1 MPVRLGLMLWAL
13 DLERVGMSRR
23 EIARIMLG
31 VEPGADWAESDART
45 WVRRL
50 LRDAQRR
57 VGGGYRDLLRP
68 LKRRSGRS

>member
-1 MPVRLGLMLWAL
+1 MLWAL
-13 DLERVGMSRR
+13 DLRRVGMSRR

-31 VEPGADWAESDART
+31 VKPGPDWAETDARS

-50 LRDAQRR
+50 LRDAERL

-68 LKRRSGRS
+68 LKRQGRS